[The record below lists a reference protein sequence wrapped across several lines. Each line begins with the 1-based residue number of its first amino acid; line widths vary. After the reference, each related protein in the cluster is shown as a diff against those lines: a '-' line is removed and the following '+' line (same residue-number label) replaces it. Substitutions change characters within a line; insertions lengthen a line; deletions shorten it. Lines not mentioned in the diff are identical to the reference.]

1 MFLVERLNKDS
12 FEYNGKEYNRRFPEE
27 YLIAIEEGEV
37 IGYSKI
43 NVLDSGILEIDSNGS
58 EMHDML
64 FRYSV
69 ATIES
74 LGDDDFYFSD
84 KVKVD
89 RYKFSGD
96 APYNIDDFFKDNK
109 QCK

>member
-1 MFLVERLNKDS
+1 MFLVERLNRDS
-12 FEYNGKEYNRRFPEE
+12 FEYNGKEYVRNFPEE
-27 YLIAIEEGEV
+27 YLIAVEEGII

-43 NVLDSGILEIDSNGS
+43 NVLNSIILDIDSNGT

-84 KVKVD
+84 NVNVD
-89 RYKFSGD
+89 RYKFSGE
-96 APYNIDDFFKDNK
+96 APYNIDKFFKDNK